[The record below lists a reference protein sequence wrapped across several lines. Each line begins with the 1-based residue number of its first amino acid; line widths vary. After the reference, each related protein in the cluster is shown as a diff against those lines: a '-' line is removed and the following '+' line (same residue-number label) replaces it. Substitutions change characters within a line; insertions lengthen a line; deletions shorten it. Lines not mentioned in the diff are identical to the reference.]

1 MLRFIAS
8 CGVMLWPILVLAIVV
23 LVLIVVNTVRLARGR
38 SGPHVQSSINAIL
51 FWGVVTTILGFIG
64 QWMGLYKAVQWI
76 FEFAPRLGI
85 NPRAVGIG
93 FAESL
98 RTAILGVTV
107 LLVAGVSWFLLRAW
121 WRRNAERGGR
131 VMMSSD

>member
-38 SGPHVQSSINAIL
+38 AGPQVRSSINAIL

-64 QWMGLYKAVQWI
+64 QWMGLYKGVQAI
-76 FEFAPRLGI
+76 FEVAPRLGI

-107 LLVAGVSWFLLRAW
+107 LIVAGVSWFLLRAW
-121 WRRNAERGGR
+121 WRRNAERGGSA
-131 VMMSSD
+131 MILPD

>member
-23 LVLIVVNTVRLARGR
+23 LVLMVVNTVRLARGR
-38 SGPHVQSSINAIL
+38 AGPQVQSSINAIL

-64 QWMGLYKAVQWI
+64 QWLGLYKAVQVI

-98 RTAILGVTV
+98 RTAIFGVTV
-107 LLVAGVSWFLLRAW
+107 LLVAGVSWFALSA
-121 WRRNAERGGR
+121 WRRRIVERGGSA
-131 VMMSSD
+131 MMSAD

>member
-1 MLRFIAS
+1 MFRVIAS
-8 CGVMLWPILVLAIVV
+8 CGIMLWPMLVLAVVV

-38 SGPHVQSSINAIL
+38 PVAHVQSSINAVL

-64 QWMGLYKAVQWI
+64 QWMGLYKVVGVV
-76 FEFAPRLGI
+76 FEVAPRLGI

-98 RTAILGVTV
+98 RTSIFGVAI
-107 LLVAGVSWFLLRAW
+107 LLVAGVSWFLLSA
-121 WRRNAERGGR
+121 WRRHTAERGGSA
-131 VMMSSD
+131 MISPD